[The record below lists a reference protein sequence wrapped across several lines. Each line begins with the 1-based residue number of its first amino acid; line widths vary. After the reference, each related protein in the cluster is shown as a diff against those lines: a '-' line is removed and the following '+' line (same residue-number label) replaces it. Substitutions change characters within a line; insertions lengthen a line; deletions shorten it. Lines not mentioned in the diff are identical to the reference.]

1 MEFREP
7 TVKEKIERL
16 RELREKAKLGG
27 GKERIEAQHAKGKL
41 TARERIELL
50 LDPDSFVEI
59 DPFVV
64 HRCTEFGMAEKKILG
79 DGVVTGYG
87 TIDGRPVFVFSQDFT
102 VFG

>member
-1 MEFREP
+1 MEFKEP
-7 TVKEKIERL
+7 TDKEKIERL
-16 RELREKAKLGG
+16 RELSEKAKLGG

-64 HRCTEFGMAEKKILG
+64 HRCTEFG
-79 DGVVTGYG
+79 
-87 TIDGRPVFVFSQDFT
+87 
-102 VFG
+102 